1 MTAFPMPVPTLELAF
16 SMAVTLGP
24 PIEQGDRMW
33 RPAQTAITAAARY
46 AIAAKA
52 SEVQVTGFRSQIRMS
67 DGKDFVEKDSVA
79 ENRAK
84 DVEVALRTLGV
95 PDSTRIKVSWRQ
107 APVRADGIQ
116 ADIQGRKVSILVMP

>member
-1 MTAFPMPVPTLELAF
+1 M
-16 SMAVTLGP
+16 
-24 PIEQGDRMW
+24 
-33 RPAQTAITAAARY
+33 
-46 AIAAKA
+46 
-52 SEVQVTGFRSQIRMS
+52 TGFRSQIRMS